1 MDALSEA
8 LAGSGD
14 SADSGLS
21 RLIFVQGVAG
31 TGKTVLLSHLF
42 YRIATEMDING
53 RINDED
59 DEDILETDSSLKI
72 SKEDRRK
79 AYILVNHNQQMHVYN
94 QIASK
99 LGLQKHFGEVALK
112 PSQFI
117 NRFSEKTTSNR
128 AIADKPRG
136 KADVVLVDEAHLL
149 LTQGD
154 QGYSGKNMLH
164 DLLRRAKVV
173 IAVFDPNQILQTSQR
188 WSEEDQDMLFP
199 QQAESDVQK
208 NCCWL

>member
-117 NRFSEKTTSNR
+117 NRFKIKQQVIE
-128 AIADKPRG
+128 
-136 KADVVLVDEAHLL
+136 
-149 LTQGD
+149 
-154 QGYSGKNMLH
+154 
-164 DLLRRAKVV
+164 LLRTSPEAK
-173 IAVFDPNQILQTSQR
+173 P
-188 WSEEDQDMLFP
+188 M
-199 QQAESDVQK
+199 
-208 NCCWL
+208 